1 MRRVIYRVSLRNA
14 MLVCCVLL
22 CHSYSC
28 ERHFRVARKIPIVC
42 GNIIYSYTVPNLQPQ
57 LYQQRHEGN
66 AGGVGA
72 ASKLD
77 SSLHLRRR
85 HHRFSTR
92 Q

>member
-1 MRRVIYRVSLRNA
+1 MNSAVVEGMSEEHRGFFRDVW
-14 MLVCCVLL
+14 
-22 CHSYSC
+22 
-28 ERHFRVARKIPIVC
+28 HFRVARKIPIVC

-66 AGGVGA
+66 ASGVGA

-85 HHRFSTR
+85 HHRFSAR